1 MKHPDGVWY
10 KITISK
16 EPDYLLN
23 TMYSVYPYNIKN
35 FNLYAWVCNGI
46 RDVCG
51 TKDRIQIERYNA
63 DKTVDII
70 FKMEGE

>member
-1 MKHPDGVWY
+1 MIYPDGEWY

-23 TMYSVYPYNIKN
+23 IMYSVYPYNIKN
-35 FNLYAWVCNGI
+35 FNLYAWICNGI
-46 RDVCG
+46 RDICG
-51 TKDRIQIERYNA
+51 TKNRILIERYNA

>member
-1 MKHPDGVWY
+1 MIYPDGEWY

-23 TMYSVYPYNIKN
+23 IMYSVYPYNIKN

-51 TKDRIQIERYNA
+51 TKDRIIIERYNA
-63 DKTVDII
+63 DETVDII

>member
-1 MKHPDGVWY
+1 
-10 KITISK
+10 
-16 EPDYLLN
+16 LN
-23 TMYSVYPYNIKN
+23 TMYEVHPYNIKN
-35 FNLYAWVCNGI
+35 FNLYAWICNGI